1 MFVVSFLAKVEILLS
16 WEPLVRWK
24 FCAVV
29 NLLSKL
35 KKTCMYRIRIR
46 FVSNNRH
53 ELAEPAGEI

>member
-16 WEPLVRWK
+16 WEPLVQWK

-35 KKTCMYRIRIR
+35 KKHVCIVSESV
-46 FVSNNRH
+46 FFSNNRH